1 MREICI
7 NVVRA
12 SARVQRKEVRERVKT
27 CIISSG
33 SNYRQIRSE
42 GFITMHIYIESMSIF
57 KNTWY
62 FKL

>member
-42 GFITMHIYIESMSIF
+42 GFYHDAHLHRVNEHI
-57 KNTWY
+57 
-62 FKL
+62 